1 MQDEIV
7 ARLATYDDRQE
18 YEPMIDHAIQ
28 RVADE
33 VTEILNP
40 PSDANVVP
48 FAR

>member
-1 MQDEIV
+1 
-7 ARLATYDDRQE
+7 
-18 YEPMIDHAIQ
+18 MIDEAIQ

-33 VTEILNP
+33 IEKILHP

>member
-1 MQDEIV
+1 MV
-7 ARLATYDDRQE
+7 DD
-18 YEPMIDHAIQ
+18 AIQ

-33 VTEILNP
+33 VAKILHP